1 MNTSEMI
8 DKRLQMIYLSKN
20 ADKIRKYKK
29 ESIQELNELAR
40 KIEEEHNKRM
50 AIVNYFL
57 IFIVFS
63 FVVMLY
69 LNR

>member
-29 ESIQELNELAR
+29 KNIQELNELAR
-40 KIEEEHNKRM
+40 MIEEEHNKRM

-69 LNR
+69 LSR